1 MLSSVFLFF
10 SFSGSEI
17 MLILFVALILFGGD
31 KFPEIARGLGK
42 GIREFKDMSDGVKRE
57 IHTQINNYDAEP
69 RRTDTTPTAPNIEI
83 PHQAEEQVYDHTSD
97 FHQNHDIS
105 VTSHEGQNPVPAE
118 PVHQDVVVKSHEE
131 HPVTPASTPTPFHE
145 PLTDTPKELDPN
157 RPPNTMPHQSY

>member
-57 IHTQINNYDAEP
+57 IHSQINNYDAVAN
-69 RRTDTTPTAPNIEI
+69 DTNTTTSTEVPPHLAGVLPEHETRDINMPVHATAILPV
-83 PHQAEEQVYDHTSD
+83 ADAAAA
-97 FHQNHDIS
+97 QN
-105 VTSHEGQNPVPAE
+105 E
-118 PVHQDVVVKSHEE
+118 PV
-131 HPVTPASTPTPFHE
+131 STLPHE
-145 PLTDTPKELDPN
+145 PVAEKPVSPKPDLT
-157 RPPNTMPHQSY
+157 PPANTISHQSY

>member
-57 IHTQINNYDAEP
+57 IHSQINNYDVINTP
-69 RRTDTTPTAPNIEI
+69 RDNSSTNTTPSSAPE
-83 PHQAEEQVYDHTSD
+83 PPT
-97 FHQNHDIS
+97 
-105 VTSHEGQNPVPAE
+105 E
-118 PVHQDVVVKSHEE
+118 PVHVADTYISAPPEE
-131 HPVTPASTPTPFHE
+131 PKPAHDAVTPPVQDTTQSTTE
-145 PLTDTPKELDPN
+145 PVSHAKPDLTQ
-157 RPPNTMPHQSY
+157 PPNTISHQSY

>member
-57 IHTQINNYDAEP
+57 IHSQINNYDAEP
-69 RRTDTTPTAPNIEI
+69 KRTDTTPAAPNTEI
-83 PHQAEEQVYDHTSD
+83 AQPEEKVYDHTSD
-97 FHQNHDIS
+97 FHENHDIS
-105 VTSHEGQNPVPAE
+105 VTSHE
-118 PVHQDVVVKSHEE
+118 
-131 HPVTPASTPTPFHE
+131 
-145 PLTDTPKELDPN
+145 
-157 RPPNTMPHQSY
+157 

>member
-57 IHTQINNYDAEP
+57 IHSQINNYDAEP
-69 RRTDTTPTAPNIEI
+69 KRTDTTPAAPTTEI
-83 PHQAEEQVYDHTSD
+83 AQSEEKVYDHTSD

-105 VTSHEGQNPVPAE
+105 VTGHESHLPAPAE
-118 PVHQDVVVKSHEE
+118 SAPQDRSLTSHEE
-131 HPVTPASTPTPFHE
+131 HPVAPAAPTAPFHE
-145 PLTDTPKELDPN
+145 PLTDTPKEMDPN